1 MLHRHH
7 AAAGSGV
14 RHLVEKPDGRFVMKL
29 TLDGNAPAITFTMST
44 PDAHDFGSRVAA
56 EAWIRANGIG
66 KVAVMT
72 AEGYW
77 PLED

>member
-1 MLHRHH
+1 MRY
-7 AAAGSGV
+7 
-14 RHLVEKPDGRFVMKL
+14 LVQKPDGRFVMKL
-29 TLDGNAPAITFTMST
+29 ILGGVNPPTTYTMAT
-44 PDAHDFGSRVAA
+44 PDAVDAHDFGSRADA

-66 KVAVMT
+66 KVSVMT